1 MQQKAETQIFILLLI
16 SALMLCVAPF
26 FLEDSY
32 NWIKHT
38 TSESGAQLATGSW
51 CARIG
56 FMLYGL
62 SIFCI
67 GTKGSLMWFQK
78 FPFLFFGISMLS
90 VAVFSNKPWIE
101 GVPYNNA
108 EDVLHSIGSSVVGI
122 AFIANVIVI
131 SMSRTHH
138 NSKTI
143 TFDLLAIIASLIIPL
158 SMVFLTDYRG
168 ILQRAMFAVS
178 YIWYGYYLLGMPNLR
193 KKCHLTKESS

>member
-1 MQQKAETQIFILLLI
+1 MRFQMQQRAETQIFLLLLI

-56 FMLYGL
+56 FVLYGL
-62 SIFCI
+62 SIFFI
-67 GTKGSLMWFQK
+67 GAKGSLMWFQR

-90 VAVFSNKPWIE
+90 VAAFSNKPWVE
-101 GVPYNNA
+101 GVPYNNT
-108 EDVLHSIGSSVVGI
+108 EDVLHSFGSSAVGI

-131 SMSRTHH
+131 SMSRIHH
-138 NSKTI
+138 NSRTI
-143 TFDLLAIIASLIIPL
+143 TFDLFAIIASLIIPL
-158 SMVFLTDYRG
+158 SMGFLTNYKG

-178 YIWYGYYLLGMPNLR
+178 YIWYAYYLLDMPNLR
-193 KKCHLTKESS
+193 NRNAI